1 MADSQLFA
9 DTDENRAALLE
20 RLRDGPVW
28 IRFTKR
34 DGTLREMQA
43 TLAQHAIEWEFKG
56 GRPKPDS
63 MLSVWDVEL
72 SDWRSFQWKNLVE
85 VAG

>member
-1 MADSQLFA
+1 MSDSQLFA
-9 DTDENRAALLE
+9 DTSENRAALLE

-43 TLAQHAIEWEFKG
+43 TLAPHHISWEFKG
-56 GRPKPDS
+56 GPAKPS
-63 MLSVWDVEL
+63 SILSVWDLQED
-72 SDWRSFQWKNLVE
+72 SWRSFKWEKLVE